1 MEPEQKITEQV
12 TDEKTSLAI
21 RAACERI
28 SSMSGS
34 MAMRAIL
41 SIKSL
46 SAMQTDP
53 DFVESI
59 INVLGV
65 MRDRWITGSS
75 GIASPGETIQE
86 VWSAVNEA
94 QTELRARVAELR
106 ADQKVKNET
115 GREEDEAAIAEG
127 VKKFLASMKGGN
139 EDSKRVPIV
148 DQAYV
153 IRPNVKALWKALI
166 LAGGIWGHPP
176 VVKLTGDPGT
186 GKTMM
191 AQQFA
196 ANMGAVFYKVDCAM
210 FAEPGDL
217 YGKLIP
223 AVDENGKLQ
232 LAWKDSPFTEAITRG
247 NCVILVDEL
256 TRLNYAGQNSLL
268 PLLDGTGEVQPDGRP
283 DPIKRAK
290 GVFIFAS
297 CNEGVR
303 HAGTYEI
310 TEALQSRM
318 AVVYESEELSENEI
332 KRVLQFSLRPETKPG
347 KSCFAKESWSVVDV
361 PESIETL
368 IWRFVDRLRNKAFV
382 GTVSTLEEI
391 LPPSPREIF
400 WLIRMIYTGGDNAWE
415 WCIYNRY
422 SNQGIG
428 TGSTTPRSI
437 VAAVRKDEAEKWTRE
452 NANTVSHATYTSSAS
467 R

>member
-1 MEPEQKITEQV
+1 MDTEERGIEKTV
-12 TDEKTSLAI
+12 GVDEKTSNAIKAASERIAGMSAANAI
-21 RAACERI
+21 RA
-28 SSMSGS
+28 
-34 MAMRAIL
+34 
-41 SIKSL
+41 IKSIHSL
-46 SAMQTDP
+46 AAMQTDP
-53 DFVESI
+53 EFVDTISD
-59 INVLGV
+59 VLTV
-65 MRDRWITGSS
+65 MRDKWLTGPVGLAASDGVRNSVYVMTNTACKELKARASS
-75 GIASPGETIQE
+75 
-86 VWSAVNEA
+86 
-94 QTELRARVAELR
+94 LRAEQKKGDAKAQKEE
-106 ADQKVKNET
+106 ADALAKGVQEFLKAMT
-115 GREEDEAAIAEG
+115 GGKEDG
-127 VKKFLASMKGGN
+127 
-139 EDSKRVPIV
+139 KRIPII
-148 DQAYV
+148 DQSYV
-153 IRPNVKALWKALI
+153 IRPKVKALWKALV

-186 GKTMM
+186 GKTML

-196 ANMGAVFYKVDCAM
+196 AHMGAVFYKVDCAM

-223 AVDENGKLQ
+223 AVDENGKLA
-232 LAWKDSPFTEAITRG
+232 LVWKDSPFTQAITRG

-318 AVVYESEELSENEI
+318 AVVYESEELAESEI
-332 KRVLQFSLRPETKPG
+332 KRVLQFSLRPETTPG
-347 KSCFAKESWSVVDV
+347 KSCFARETWSVVDV
-361 PESIETL
+361 PNSIETL
-368 IWRFVDRLRNKAFV
+368 IWRVVARLRNKSYV
-382 GTVSTLEEI
+382 GNVNTLEEI
-391 LPPSPREIF
+391 LPPSPRELF
-400 WLIRMIYTGGDNAWE
+400 WLIRMIHTGGDAAWE

-428 TGSTTPRSI
+428 GGSQNNPRSI
-437 VAAVRKDEAEKWTRE
+437 VAAVRKDEAEKWTHE
-452 NANTVSHATYTSSAS
+452 NKSAQTTSAS